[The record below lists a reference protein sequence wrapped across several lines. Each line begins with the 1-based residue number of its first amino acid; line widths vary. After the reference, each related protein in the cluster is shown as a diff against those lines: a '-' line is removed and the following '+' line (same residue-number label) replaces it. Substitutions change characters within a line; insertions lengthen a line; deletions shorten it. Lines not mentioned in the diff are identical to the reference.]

1 MSLYLGV
8 VKEVVNSDTFIIKA
22 QIKGFL
28 ESVTAYPFAVYDQP
42 EVGEPILL
50 ETIESIF
57 GMSFIYNK
65 DRLADYTRLKLTDS
79 EIGVYKDKIKLQSK
93 DANILITNENDIT
106 ITSDKA
112 NIKVDKDNN
121 ITLTSDKANI
131 VIDKDNNITL
141 TSDEA
146 NIKIDED
153 NNITLKSGDNSI
165 EISSEGKIDIKSED
179 EINVESKAVTITGGT
194 LETKGTVEPEDDGGP
209 FCAVT
214 VCPFTGLNHAGSKVK
229 DT

>member
-8 VKEVVNSDTFIIKA
+8 VKEIVNSDTFIIKA

-93 DANILITNENDIT
+93 NANILITNENDIT

-121 ITLTSDKANI
+121 ITLTSDKATI

-141 TSDEA
+141 E
-146 NIKIDED
+146 
-153 NNITLKSGDNSI
+153 SGDNSI
-165 EISSEGKIDIKSED
+165 KISSDGKIDIKSED